1 MTSAALYLHPD
12 AFDTTGQ
19 RLMGRQSAGE
29 SFLRGLIRHGAGDQL
44 FAYNAANRPLAELQ
58 AMIERIEPG
67 PKPVKW
73 IGMRGL
79 RDLATPGVLH
89 CPSPELP
96 RLAWTRQPMGDD
108 CYSLCGITHTTASH
122 GAMDIIADLATTPVQ
137 SWDGL
142 ICTSRAVRASVDL
155 QMAAV
160 RDYLVA
166 RLGATKIPAPQL
178 TTIPLGINAADF
190 APSAEDRASWR
201 AKLDIPSD
209 AIVALYV
216 GRFNAAA
223 KMNPAMMAMALEA
236 AAKRTGRAIYW
247 VVSGW
252 GGGDKHTEGYH
263 REVQALCP
271 SIHYRPVDGRPVDT
285 RFSIWSVADFFVSFS
300 DNVQET
306 FGLTPVEAMAA
317 GLPSVVT
324 DWDGYRDTV
333 RHGIDGFRI
342 RTFAP
347 RPGLGGDLAYNHANN
362 WLDYESYLA
371 AAAQMTAIDH
381 VAAVDAI
388 VALIENPDLRAR
400 MAASARTAALEIFDW
415 SVIVPQYEA
424 FWAELNER
432 RIAAV
437 NGPAAAPRP
446 KTNPRR
452 LDPFTLF
459 ADYPTEVLGAQSALA
474 LAPGMTVEVAKAL
487 LASPYGGMARARL
500 LSEAQCEAIIKF
512 MAARD
517 QATVAE
523 LLAVCPVPQRTFLE
537 RGLLWL
543 VKFDVLRIL
552 PPADGFKVIEA

>member
-29 SFLRGLIRHGAGDQL
+29 SFLRGLIRHGKTEHL
-44 FAYNAANRPLAELQ
+44 FAYNAANRPIAELR
-58 AMIERIEPG
+58 AMIERIEPAA
-67 PKPVKW
+67 KPVKW
-73 IGMRGL
+73 IGMRGVQ
-79 RDLATPGVLH
+79 DLATPGLLH

-96 RLAWTRQPMGDD
+96 RLAWMRQPFGDD
-108 CYSLCGITHTTASH
+108 RYSLCGITHTTASP
-122 GAMDIIADLATTPVQ
+122 GAMDIIADMATTPVQ
-137 SWDGL
+137 PWDGL

-155 QMAAV
+155 QMEAG
-160 RDYLVA
+160 RDYLVS
-166 RLGATKIPAPQL
+166 RLGATKVPAPQL

-190 APSAEDRASWR
+190 EPFAEDRANWR
-201 AKLDIPSD
+201 LKLDIPSD

-223 KMNPAMMAMALEA
+223 KMNPAMMAIALEA
-236 AAKRTGRAIYW
+236 AAAKTGRAIYW

-252 GGGDKHTEGYH
+252 GGSDGATEHYH

-271 SIHYRPVDGRPVDT
+271 SIHYRAVDGRPLDT
-285 RFSIWSVADFFVSFS
+285 RFSIWSVADFFISFS
-300 DNVQET
+300 DNIQET

-317 GLPSVVT
+317 GLPCVVT

-333 RHGIDGFRI
+333 RHGLDGFRI

-347 RPGLGGDLAYNHANN
+347 RPGLGGDLAYGHANN
-362 WLDYESYLA
+362 WLSYELYIG
-371 AAAQMTAIDH
+371 AAAQMTAMDNLS
-381 VAAVDAI
+381 AVEAI
-388 VALIENPDLRAR
+388 VSLIENPDLRAR
-400 MAASARTAALEIFDW
+400 MSASARNAARQIFDW
-415 SVIVPQYEA
+415 SVIVPQYET

-432 RIAAV
+432 RIAAA
-437 NGPAAAPRP
+437 PAAGQRP
-446 KTNPRR
+446 STNPRR

-459 ADYPTEVLGAQSALA
+459 ADYPTEILDGRTTLA
-474 LAPGMTVEVAKAL
+474 LSPGMTADAAKKIL
-487 LASPYGGMARARL
+487 GSPYGALARSML
-500 LSEAQCEAIIKF
+500 LADAHCEAIIKF
-512 MAARD
+512 VAARD

-523 LLAVCPVPQRTFLE
+523 LIANWPVGHRSFAE

-552 PPADGFKVIEA
+552 PPAEGFKVIEA